1 MMIRMDERERRIA
14 ANEAI
19 FRVLNA
25 ERDKLTEPAAT
36 SMVCECGD
44 LSCVERIRLS
54 HEDYREVRSA
64 SGTFA
69 VVHGH
74 AKAEIEEVVRRGSGY
89 DVVRKKPGAAEI
101 AQEVLERL

>member
-1 MMIRMDERERRIA
+1 MMLGMDDRERRIA

-19 FRVLNA
+19 FRVLNS
-25 ERDKLTEPAAT
+25 ERDKLTAPTAT

-44 LSCVERIRLS
+44 LSCVERISLS
-54 HEDYREVRSA
+54 HEDYREVRSE

-74 AKAEIEEVVRRGSGY
+74 AKAEIEEVVRQGSGY
-89 DVVRKKPGAAEI
+89 DVVRKKPGAAAI
-101 AQEVLERL
+101 AQDVLDQR